1 MALIRKSAIEHS
13 QRGQN
18 VVEFALVI
26 PMFLTVVVG
35 IFEMGR
41 AAWIF
46 ASVYTASREA
56 TRYAISSGDEGTGT
70 PHYIDCTTIT
80 SIAQSFGAPADVDAD
95 DITISYDN
103 GPATSSLGECPLSPE
118 DLVSGDRIV
127 VQVTGHFTPATF
139 LPIFDLPTLDFDSTT
154 RRTIVKELALE

>member
-1 MALIRKSAIEHS
+1 MAATRSERA
-13 QRGQN
+13 QN
-18 VVEFALVI
+18 VVEFALTI
-26 PMFLTVVVG
+26 PVFLALVVG

-56 TRYAISSGDEGTGT
+56 TRFAISSGDEGSGT
-70 PHYIDCTTIT
+70 PHYIDCATIV
-80 SIAQSFGAPADVDAD
+80 SIAESYGAAGEVDGD

-103 GPATSSLGECPLSPE
+103 GPGTSSLGNCPLNAE

-127 VQVTGHFTPATF
+127 VEVTGHFTPATF
-139 LPIFDLPTLDFDSTT
+139 LPIFELPTFDFVSTT
-154 RRTIVKELALE
+154 RRTLVKELALE